1 MPGPVVESVDSS
13 PHLPKKADV
22 VVIGGGIIG
31 TSTALELA
39 ERGYKTVLCEKG
51 IVAGEQSS
59 RNWGWVR
66 LSGRDPREIELMA
79 ASIRIWETL
88 GERVGHDVGY
98 RQCGIVTPFYS
109 QAIREE
115 NIAWLDTIEG
125 SQHRIGVIDSDEV
138 AALLPKMTLG
148 CDGALYSPTDG
159 RAEPQKAAP
168 SMARAARAKGASI
181 LKSCAVRR
189 IERAA
194 GRVCGVVT
202 ERGTIDAATVVVAG
216 GAWSRLLLRD
226 VGIVLPQLK
235 VLNSVLRTE
244 PLEGGPRVTVRGPDF
259 SARRREDGGYT
270 VSTLATNKYDL
281 TPDSFRFFMQFIP
294 ALRKNHSALSL
305 RLGKR
310 FLQEWRDMKRVRPD
324 RPSPYE
330 RTRILDPEPD
340 VKMLDT
346 ALARLANA
354 LPVFR
359 AARIAQSWGGLI
371 DVTPDAVPVIST
383 VESLPGLVIAT
394 GFSGHGFGIGPGAG
408 RLAADLAT
416 GARPIVDPASF
427 RFSRF
432 FDGSKITPLA
442 GI

>member
-1 MPGPVVESVDSS
+1 M
-13 PHLPKKADV
+13 
-22 VVIGGGIIG
+22 
-31 TSTALELA
+31 LEGDRRRRAIQPQLGLGQA
-39 ERGYKTVLCEKG
+39 
-51 IVAGEQSS
+51 I
-59 RNWGWVR
+59 
-66 LSGRDPREIELMA
+66 
-79 ASIRIWETL
+79 

-115 NIAWLDTIEG
+115 NIAWLDNIEG

-244 PLEGGPRVTVRGPDF
+244 PLEGGPQVTVRGPDF

-310 FLQEWRDMKRVRPD
+310 FLQEWRDLKRVRPD
-324 RPSPYE
+324 HRPMS
-330 RTRILDPEPD
+330 
-340 VKMLDT
+340 
-346 ALARLANA
+346 A
-354 LPVFR
+354 PV
-359 AARIAQSWGGLI
+359 SLI
-371 DVTPDAVPVIST
+371 P
-383 VESLPGLVIAT
+383 
-394 GFSGHGFGIGPGAG
+394 
-408 RLAADLAT
+408 
-416 GARPIVDPASF
+416 
-427 RFSRF
+427 SRM
-432 FDGSKITPLA
+432 
-442 GI
+442 